1 MERNS
6 EPHSQVRGGTWVL
19 SALFEPQPSQTKLHT
34 TTINIMLI
42 SQSLMG
48 RINDDSNDN
57 NSNSSN
63 SNSSNSNDDD
73 GRWRGGA
80 AS

>member
-1 MERNS
+1 
-6 EPHSQVRGGTWVL
+6 
-19 SALFEPQPSQTKLHT
+19 
-34 TTINIMLI
+34 MLI

-63 SNSSNSNDDD
+63 SSNSDDDD

>member
-1 MERNS
+1 
-6 EPHSQVRGGTWVL
+6 
-19 SALFEPQPSQTKLHT
+19 
-34 TTINIMLI
+34 MLI

-48 RINDDSNDN
+48 RIKDDNNDN
-57 NSNSSN
+57 NSNS

>member
-1 MERNS
+1 
-6 EPHSQVRGGTWVL
+6 
-19 SALFEPQPSQTKLHT
+19 
-34 TTINIMLI
+34 MLI

-63 SNSSNSNDDD
+63 SSSSNSNDDD

>member
-1 MERNS
+1 
-6 EPHSQVRGGTWVL
+6 
-19 SALFEPQPSQTKLHT
+19 
-34 TTINIMLI
+34 MLI
-42 SQSLMG
+42 SRSLMG

-63 SNSSNSNDDD
+63 SSSSNSNDDD